1 MYSYFLDFF
10 MEFLLC
16 SKLTTK
22 TSGRR
27 HCSRSDVFIFNVE
40 HICTNV
46 SIVGMHNMY
55 VCVDFE
61 HIFLCWEVFQFL
73 EIPYIEITIT
83 YKHGGFI
90 GQKAGVIASYLL

>member
-1 MYSYFLDFF
+1 MLLLWIIICDV
-10 MEFLLC
+10 FLLFRFFYGIPFMF
-16 SKLTTK
+16 K
-22 TSGRR
+22 
-27 HCSRSDVFIFNVE
+27 VNFE

-90 GQKAGVIASYLL
+90 G